1 LSRLKQTRDDVTEGM
16 DGVSFSAM
24 GEKLVSFTR
33 DEFADYAIE
42 CFKLVKEESLHG
54 KEVMMYTLLTLLKLW
69 HPYIPFITEALTQS
83 IAGDLE
89 KPKEFL
95 MTSEWPTCDYPLDRE
110 SEASIKSIFD
120 VITTIRTIRGERRIK
135 PGDLVDIILY
145 VNPRDRIVLEKNAKL
160 ISGLGKAQTISFTL
174 SKDTLE
180 REKYTYG
187 IAGEVEI
194 FVDTS
199 ICNHD
204 DDIER
209 LQKLI
214 AEKEDYVRVLE
225 IKLLDPSFV
234 GKAPDNV
241 IRLTQEKKEVTLR
254 QIEKAK
260 EELEQYKS

>member
-1 LSRLKQTRDDVTEGM
+1 MEDYN
-16 DGVSFSAM
+16 FSAM

-42 CFKLVKEESLHG
+42 CFKLVKDESTYG

-83 IAGDLE
+83 ITGDIE
-89 KPKEFL
+89 KPKDFL

-110 SEASIKSIFD
+110 SEESIRSVFD
-120 VITTIRTIRGERRIK
+120 VVTAIRTIRGERRIK
-135 PGDLVDIILY
+135 PGDLVDIVLY
-145 VNPRDRIVLEKNAKL
+145 VNPRDRMVLEKNTKL
-160 ISGLGKAQTISFTL
+160 LSGLGKAQTISFTL
-174 SKDTLE
+174 SKDSLV

-199 ICNHD
+199 VCNHD

-209 LQKLI
+209 LERLI
-214 AEKEDYVRVLE
+214 AEKEDYVRHLE
-225 IKLLDPSFV
+225 IKLMDPSFV

-260 EELEQYKS
+260 EELRQYTSQ

>member
-1 LSRLKQTRDDVTEGM
+1 MEEDN
-16 DGVSFSAM
+16 FSAM

-42 CFKLVKEESLHG
+42 CFKLVKEESIYG

-83 IAGDLE
+83 IQGNFALNSSLVTRHS
-89 KPKEFL
+89 FL
-95 MTSEWPTCDYPLDRE
+95 MTSEWPTCDYPLDHE

-120 VITTIRTIRGERRIK
+120 VVTTIRTIRGERRIK
-135 PGDLVDIILY
+135 PGDLVDIVLY
-145 VNPRDRIVLEKNAKL
+145 VNPRDRIVLEKNTKL
-160 ISGLGKAQTISFTL
+160 ISGLGKANSISFTL

-214 AEKEDYVRVLE
+214 TEKEDYVRVLE

-260 EELEQYKS
+260 EELEQYKN

>member
-1 LSRLKQTRDDVTEGM
+1 MEEDN
-16 DGVSFSAM
+16 FSAM

-42 CFKLVKEESLHG
+42 CFKLVKEESKYG

-83 IAGDLE
+83 IVGDLGN
-89 KPKEFL
+89 PKTFL
-95 MTSEWPTCDYPLDRE
+95 MTSEWPACNYPLDRD
-110 SEASIKSIFD
+110 SETSIRSVFD
-120 VITTIRTIRGERRIK
+120 VITTIRAIRGERRIK

-145 VNPRDRIVLEKNAKL
+145 ANPRDRMMLEKNSAL
-160 ISGLGKAQTISFTL
+160 ICGLGKAQTISFTL
-174 SKDTLE
+174 NKDELE
-180 REKYTYG
+180 RDKYTYG

-234 GKAPDNV
+234 NRAPENV
-241 IRLTQEKKEVTLR
+241 IRLTQEKKEITLR

-260 EELEQYKS
+260 EELKQYQN